1 MPYIHIQVTDEGVTN
16 DQKKQLIQ
24 GATQLVVD
32 VLNKNPETTHVVITE
47 IPTDNWGVKG
57 KQVTELRNRN

>member
-16 DQKKQLIQ
+16 DQKKQLNQ